1 MGTRNLTMVIN
12 KVGETKIAQY
22 GQWDGYP
29 SGVGLTVLNFVKN
42 EKSLKQLKNK
52 IKKVRFIDAEKDK
65 EFIEN
70 YEKNAPILSNEPD
83 NRTNKQKKWFES
95 YVHRDIGGDILIKI
109 ASSKDKEI
117 ILINSESSAKED
129 GWVEW
134 SYVINLKD
142 NIFSIYNHIDKEP
155 LKIYSLN
162 NLPTE
167 EEFLKDLGDNEY

>member
-29 SGVGLTVLNFVKN
+29 SCVGLIVLNFLKDEKKKN
-42 EKSLKQLKNK
+42 SNLKNK
-52 IKKVRFIDAEKDK
+52 LKKVRFLDEEKDK
-65 EFIEN
+65 KFIESYN
-70 YEKNAPILSNEPD
+70 KNAPQLSNEPD
-83 NRTNKQKKWFES
+83 NRTYKQKKWFES
-95 YVHRDIGGDILIKI
+95 YISRDIGGDILFKI
-109 ASSKDKEI
+109 ISSKDKEI
-117 ILINSESSAKED
+117 VLINGEDSAKEG

-142 NIFSIYNHIDKEP
+142 NIFSIYEHIDKEP

-167 EEFLKDLGDNEY
+167 EEFLKDLND